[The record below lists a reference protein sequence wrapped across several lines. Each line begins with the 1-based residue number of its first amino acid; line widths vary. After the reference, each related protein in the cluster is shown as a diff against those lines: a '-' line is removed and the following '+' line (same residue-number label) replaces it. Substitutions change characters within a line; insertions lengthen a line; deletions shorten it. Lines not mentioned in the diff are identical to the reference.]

1 MQFLMVVEVDRFT
14 MLYDDFTALLLLSLL
29 LLIDWM
35 VALPSMV
42 ELSVHGTWKATGI
55 FVAGAGRMM
64 GSAAVYC
71 QYCRIR
77 VR

>member
-1 MQFLMVVEVDRFT
+1 MMTSLPPT
-14 MLYDDFTALLLLSLL
+14 SLLLLL

-64 GSAAVYC
+64 GSAALYC
-71 QYCRIR
+71 Q
-77 VR
+77 

>member
-1 MQFLMVVEVDRFT
+1 MVVVVVDRFT
-14 MLYDDFTALLLLSLL
+14 ILYDDFTTLLLLSLLLLL

-42 ELSVHGTWKATGI
+42 DLSVHGTWKATGI

-71 QYCRIR
+71 Q
-77 VR
+77 

>member
-1 MQFLMVVEVDRFT
+1 MQFLMVVVVDRFT
-14 MLYDDFTALLLLSLL
+14 ILYDDFTTLLLLL
-29 LLIDWM
+29 LLIDWT

-42 ELSVHGTWKATGI
+42 DLSVHGTWKATGI

>member
-1 MQFLMVVEVDRFT
+1 MVVVVDRFT
-14 MLYDDFTALLLLSLL
+14 ILYDDFTTLLLLLL
-29 LLIDWM
+29 LLVIDWM

-64 GSAAVYC
+64 GSAALYC
-71 QYCRIR
+71 Q
-77 VR
+77 

>member
-1 MQFLMVVEVDRFT
+1 MQFLMVVVVDRFT
-14 MLYDDFTALLLLSLL
+14 ILYDDFTTLLLLFLLLL

-35 VALPSMV
+35 VALPSMNCARD
-42 ELSVHGTWKATGI
+42 KATGI

-71 QYCRIR
+71 Q
-77 VR
+77 

>member
-1 MQFLMVVEVDRFT
+1 MQFLMVVVVDRFT
-14 MLYDDFTALLLLSLL
+14 ILYDDFTTSYIIVVVVVVVVDTL
-29 LLIDWM
+29 DWT

-71 QYCRIR
+71 Q
-77 VR
+77 